1 MNKEVSDQFSF
12 SFKNNPWFTMQMI
25 LDVLFLYSQEYSF
38 VL

>member
-12 SFKNNPWFTMQMI
+12 SFKNNPWFTKQMI
-25 LDVLFLYSQEYSF
+25 LDVFLYSQEYSF